1 MLYTLTMMPNSKQTV
16 IFEFFTQRL
25 TDKKYCLERWNQTSK
40 VFSFY
45 ATLQMEYDKNLLCI
59 TMAL

>member
-16 IFEFFTQRL
+16 ILEFFTQRL
-25 TDKKYCLERWNQTSK
+25 TDKKYCLERNQTSK

-45 ATLQMEYDKNLLCI
+45 ATLQMEYDKSLLCI